1 MNVIKAQKII
11 FNELISGGHVRQF
24 EVDKDNVFITP
35 DGYRGFVLPYTSVQV
50 NLDKIATLKSIDFAS
65 VVKEEN
71 LCHLTKELVL
81 QEHPKAYLRKLK
93 KGDLNIYFNQKY
105 MECFQNP
112 KFYNE
117 KITGMIVVT
126 EDISAN
132 RINQVVGI
140 IMPTRVVEYHFA

>member
-1 MNVIKAQKII
+1 MNIIKAQKII
-11 FNELISGGHVRQF
+11 FTELISGGHVRKF

-50 NLDKIATLKSIDFAS
+50 NLDKIATLKPIDIAS

-93 KGDLNIYFNQKY
+93 KGDTNIYFNQKY

-112 KFYNE
+112 Q
-117 KITGMIVVT
+117 IL
-126 EDISAN
+126 
-132 RINQVVGI
+132 Q
-140 IMPTRVVEYHFA
+140 